1 MPSGTEQ
8 KLLRKLKQRKYRW
21 QEKLFIAEGPKVISD
36 LVAEG
41 LKPLKAWSTEL
52 NSPYQ
57 TISEKELKEL
67 SSLSTANQ
75 SLAIFPFP
83 EQYFGQSSRVLI
95 LDRINDPGNLGTLI
109 RTADWFGFSEIYCL
123 PGTADIFNPKTVQ
136 STMGSIARVNIAYAD
151 APEVYKTLKES
162 YTLLSADMQGLPIGK
177 LSQDAHGK
185 IALLLGSESHGPSDF
200 WQDKTQAITIEK
212 ANAHSAIDS
221 LNVAVAGAI
230 LMQKMAVQ
238 L

>member
-21 QEKLFIAEGPKVISD
+21 QEKLFIAEGPKVIAD

-41 LKPLKAWSTEL
+41 LEPLKAWSTDL
-52 NSPYQ
+52 NSPYHS
-57 TISEKELKEL
+57 ISEKDLNAI
-67 SSLSTANQ
+67 SGFSTANQ

-83 EQYFGQSSRVLI
+83 EHHFGLSQRVLI
-95 LDRINDPGNLGTLI
+95 LDGINDPGNLGTLI

-123 PGTADIFNPKTVQ
+123 PGTADIYNPKTVQ

-151 APEVYKTLKES
+151 AQEVYEKLKVS
-162 YTLLSADMQGLPIGK
+162 HRLLSADMEGLSLEQLK
-177 LSQDAHGK
+177 QDAQDN
-185 IALLLGSESHGPSDF
+185 IALVMGSESHGPSDF
-200 WQDKTQAITIEK
+200 WQDKSQAITIAK
-212 ANAHSAIDS
+212 TNSNSSIDS

-230 LMQKMAVQ
+230 LMQKMA
-238 L
+238 LIA